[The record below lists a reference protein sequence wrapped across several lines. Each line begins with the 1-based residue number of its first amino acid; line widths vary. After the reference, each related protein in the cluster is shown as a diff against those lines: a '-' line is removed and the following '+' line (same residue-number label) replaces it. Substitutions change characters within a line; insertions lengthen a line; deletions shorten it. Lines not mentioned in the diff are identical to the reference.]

1 MNLRRSLRGRLCW
14 GGLPPIVL
22 SFLGTK
28 KHDRERSGF
37 AVTGAVKNGTGLSR
51 FLIAVTGSG
60 LLIGIRFFIP
70 SAPFPPKARGR
81 WGSDG
86 LSTTADHRLQN
97 KALYFIVRFL
107 RQVG

>member
-70 SAPFPPKARGR
+70 SAPLLIGIRNSLFHPL
-81 WGSDG
+81 GSLPAEG
-86 LSTTADHRLQN
+86 PGSVG
-97 KALYFIVRFL
+97 VR
-107 RQVG
+107 RPVNNR